1 LKHVFR
7 KKQVANA
14 SLRHSKG
21 IHMRTNF
28 WFKFSVSL
36 TRGLVLAKL
45 LKTAAYGLQH
55 WSIIQNV

>member
-1 LKHVFR
+1 MFFAKNRLPT
-7 KKQVANA
+7 
-14 SLRHSKG
+14 LRFVTVKAFTCAPISG
-21 IHMRTNF
+21 SNF
-28 WFKFSVSL
+28 AVSL